1 MHIFARFKRW
11 FLSPSYSG
19 PRPLAHVVAASIGNS
34 PVKPLRRIRTR
45 SWPGTRLP
53 WLSGWRGTL
62 LLALVCCLELVPS
75 ASGQITLLNEAV
87 KPSLVDSNDGKAVEL
102 GVKFRSDT
110 SGSVTGLRFYKA
122 TTNTGTHVGHIW
134 SSSGT
139 LLASATFTS
148 ETGSGWQRV
157 SFSTPVPIAANTVY
171 IASYFA
177 PTGHYSADSNYFA
190 KAGVDRPPLHALAN
204 GVSGPNGVYLYS
216 GSGGFPTSSYQSTNY
231 WVDIEYA
238 PSQQGA
244 VNPQLSESA
253 STLSFGSVTVN
264 SSATQSLT
272 LTSSG
277 TSPVTVNSASI
288 SGAAFSLVGATLP
301 ATLNPG
307 QSISLQVQF
316 KPAATGSATGNL
328 TISSNSTTGGTA
340 VVSLSGTGTAAANPK
355 LTLSATTLSFG
366 SVAVNS
372 STTQSLS
379 LTSSGT
385 SPVTVNSA
393 SISGAAFSIVGATL
407 PATLN
412 SGQSI
417 TLQVQFK
424 PTATGLATGNLTIS
438 SNSTTGGTAV
448 VSLSGTGT
456 TANSQLTLS
465 ATTLSFGSVA
475 INSSTTQSLTL
486 TSSGTSPVTVNSASI
501 SGSGF
506 TIVGGSFP
514 ITLNPN
520 QSATVQ
526 VQFKP
531 TAAGSVTG
539 NLTIS
544 SNSTNGSTAVVS
556 LSGTGTATPHEVD
569 LSWAAP
575 GSSPDPVAGYNIY
588 RSTGGGS
595 DQLINASILTQT
607 SYIDS
612 TVVSGTTYSYTVK
625 SVDSNGVE
633 SVASNPITVTIP

>member
-316 KPAATGSATGNL
+316 KPAATG
-328 TISSNSTTGGTA
+328 
-340 VVSLSGTGTAAANPK
+340 
-355 LTLSATTLSFG
+355 
-366 SVAVNS
+366 
-372 STTQSLS
+372 
-379 LTSSGT
+379 
-385 SPVTVNSA
+385 
-393 SISGAAFSIVGATL
+393 
-407 PATLN
+407 
-412 SGQSI
+412 
-417 TLQVQFK
+417 
-424 PTATGLATGNLTIS
+424 LATGNLTIS